1 LEALYWQARVI
12 ISILGLYFL
21 ISRWNKNVAIGL
33 SLAMSCW
40 WSWFTNGHLNG
51 KLFYFQLFTIWISFF
66 VGFYLYKKD
75 ALIKQ
80 KDITISELEGT
91 IKELQ
96 LAIKDFPQNEQAL
109 IQESLRGSPLQKIEG
124 DEHSKF
130 LKVAISRAD
139 QSLVI
144 LSGWILNNVV
154 NEKFSALIRTA
165 IRDGTSIFIGYGFDT
180 YGNGQEI
187 KHDHQVAIDR
197 LKEIEVWSGN
207 EKGSLV
213 VQKIDKSHEKL
224 ILCDNLYTV
233 IGSFNWLSNP
243 GKNTKELSVKI
254 ESKELT
260 SELKKRTVARFK

>member
-21 ISRWNKNVAIGL
+21 VSRWNKKLAIGF

-40 WSWFTNGHLNG
+40 WSWFTNDHLSG
-51 KLFYFQLFTIWISFF
+51 KLFYFQFSTIWVSFF
-66 VGFYLYKKD
+66 VGFYLYRKE

-80 KDITISELEGT
+80 KDITISELEG
-91 IKELQ
+91 IVKELQ
-96 LAIKDFPQNEQAL
+96 SVIKDFPQNEQAL
-109 IQESLRGSPLQKIEG
+109 IQKSLRGSPLQKIEG

-130 LKVAISRAD
+130 LKVAISRAE
-139 QSLVI
+139 QSVII

-154 NEKFSALIRTA
+154 DEKFSALLKTA
-165 IRDGTSIFIGYGFDT
+165 VRDGTSILIGYGFDS
-180 YGNGQEI
+180 YGNDNEI
-187 KHDHQVAIDR
+187 NHDHMVAIDR
-197 LKEIEVWSGN
+197 LKKIEVWSQN
-207 EKGSLV
+207 EKGNLV
-213 VQKIDKSHEKL
+213 VQKIEKSHEKL

-233 IGSFNWLSNP
+233 IGSINWLSNT

-260 SELKKRTVARFK
+260 SELKKRTVAKFN